1 MDRLNSILFIVG
13 LSLSKVAIFL
23 LIPSAYA
30 FISETQG
37 AIEFLATSMLSSVLA
52 FLLMRPGTKI
62 NLDFKTRDIFLI
74 TLIIWIFDCVF
85 SALPFYFILH
95 CSYTNAFFETMSGL
109 TTFGGTVFTD
119 LDSLPH
125 SILLWR

>member
-52 FLLMRPGTKI
+52 FLL
-62 NLDFKTRDIFLI
+62 
-74 TLIIWIFDCVF
+74 
-85 SALPFYFILH
+85 S
-95 CSYTNAFFETMSGL
+95 
-109 TTFGGTVFTD
+109 
-119 LDSLPH
+119 
-125 SILLWR
+125 